1 MLFKI
6 ILLLSVIIF
15 LIYFIYVR
23 FINTLIIRKF
33 FKSTGIMVCGKRGK
47 GKDTLFSYIA
57 HNKKH
62 NCNIKLNDKT
72 NIISLNEICI
82 PGLSRQLLVNGV
94 KGYCNF
100 EDFQKFDNPT
110 FISDSGIYFPSYDDA
125 QLKKEYPSFAI
136 TIAIWR
142 HLYESGCH
150 FNCQV
155 NSRLWK
161 VLREQI
167 EDTIMCLSC
176 KRGLL
181 YTKLKVRYYESPRDA
196 ELGLKPLKNN
206 LIRSNSEIKVE
217 NSRRWIIKDYTL
229 LIPNRK
235 ITHDTRAF
243 KKEVFNEFIQRIS

>member
-1 MLFKI
+1 MLINIIMFICFI
-6 ILLLSVIIF
+6 IL
-15 LIYFIYVR
+15 LIYFIYIR
-23 FINTLIIRKF
+23 FINTLIIRRYFLKC
-33 FKSTGIMVCGKRGK
+33 SIMVCGKRGK
-47 GKDTLFSYIA
+47 GKDTLFSYVA
-57 HNKKH
+57 YNKKH

-72 NIISLNEICI
+72 NIISLNKICI
-82 PGLSRQLLVNGV
+82 PDLTRQKLVNGE
-94 KGYCNF
+94 KGFCNF
-100 EDFQKFDNPT
+100 EDYKHFDNMT
-110 FISDSGIYFPSYDDA
+110 FISDSGIYYPSYDDS

-142 HLYESGCH
+142 HLYENGCH

-167 EDTIMCLSC
+167 EDTIMCLDCQRSF
-176 KRGLL
+176 L

-206 LIRSNSEIKVE
+206 LLRSNNEIKVE

-243 KKEVFNEFIQRIS
+243 KKEVFNEFI